1 MKEYIQ
7 SHKDLI
13 VWQKAVDLVIE
24 VYKLTQIFPKEELYG
39 LSQQMRRASVTIPSN
54 IAEGYQRNHTKEY
67 IQFLFIAKSSGSE
80 LETQLLIAQRLN
92 FGNSDQQLKVENLL
106 TEVLKMLSKLIS
118 KLTPNP

>member
-92 FGNSDQQLKVENLL
+92 FGNPDQQLRVENLL